1 MAIGR
6 ILLIG
11 STALFSIIAITA
23 VIKKSRAHDKKVS
36 GQIEKKPIPPV
47 VMQQKI
53 EIKKPYTK
61 PLSLNGDLP
70 CIDRIYQL
78 FSKNLT
84 SQFPIVE
91 TISYSSSVS
100 WLAGR
105 PAWLNDYADYYQ
117 TSSFFILRSLDVKE
131 ECSSQKRIVE
141 GNRFNVFR
149 RDKKVEFYLLVDISR
164 CKMGLYYFDVGT
176 NERVLLK
183 TYSIGLGKLDP
194 SKLSGSLTPLGKY
207 LLGKR
212 IATYQ
217 LESKGVYQNKTVE
230 MITVFGTHWIP
241 FEQEIERTSEP
252 AKGYGLQ
259 GSPWIAD
266 SSGQLVEDL
275 TCIGDYSSN
284 GCIRL
289 ASKDIEELFSIVIT
303 KPTFI
308 EIVKDFKEATLPGIE
323 VAAPSR

>member
-1 MAIGR
+1 M
-6 ILLIG
+6 
-11 STALFSIIAITA
+11 IAIVA
-23 VIKKSRAHDKKVS
+23 MIKKSRADDKKVS
-36 GQIEKKPIPPV
+36 YQIDKKSTPSAIV
-47 VMQQKI
+47 QQKAG
-53 EIKKPYTK
+53 IKKLYTK
-61 PLSLNGDLP
+61 PLSLNRASP

-84 SQFPIVE
+84 TQFPIVE
-91 TISYSSSVS
+91 TISYSSSVP

-117 TSSFFILRSLDVKE
+117 TSSSFILRSLDAKGE
-131 ECSSQKRIVE
+131 YSSQRKIVE
-141 GNRFNVFR
+141 GNCFNVFR
-149 RDKKVEFYLLVDISR
+149 RDKKIEFYLLVDISR
-164 CKMGLYYFDVGT
+164 CKMGFYYFDIGT

-194 SKLSGSLTPLGKY
+194 SKSSGSLTPLGKY
-207 LLGKR
+207 LLGKQVV
-212 IATYQ
+212 TYQ
-217 LESKGVYQNKTVE
+217 LESKGIYQNKTIE
-230 MITVFGTHWIP
+230 MITIFGTHWIP

-259 GSPWIAD
+259 GSPWIAN

-275 TCIGDYSSN
+275 TCIGNHSSN
-284 GCIRL
+284 NGRIQL

-308 EIVKDFKEATLPGIE
+308 EIVKDFKEAMLPGRE
-323 VAAPSR
+323 VAVPSR